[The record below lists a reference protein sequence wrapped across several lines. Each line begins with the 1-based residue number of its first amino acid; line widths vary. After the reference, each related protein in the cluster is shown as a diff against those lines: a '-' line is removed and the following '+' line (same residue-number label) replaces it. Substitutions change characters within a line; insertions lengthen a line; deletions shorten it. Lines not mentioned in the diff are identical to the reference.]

1 MRNEKGQFT
10 PGNKEGVKITATDG
24 MAAEMGRKGGV
35 EKAARTKD
43 RKTLRELLKEELDEK
58 DERTGLTRGQLLI
71 KKAMA
76 NHAKGKLSFK
86 DLKDLADLL
95 GESIQNVSVQTDA
108 PIVAMTPE
116 AIQALGKWASKG
128 ADQEAAGE

>member
-1 MRNEKGQFT
+1 MANEQNLIPFT
-10 PGNKEGVKITATDG
+10 SDQSREE
-24 MAAEMGRKGGV
+24 AAKNGRKGGLASG
-35 EKAARTKD
+35 AAR
-43 RKTLRELLKEELDEK
+43 RERATLRAVLMEELDEK
-58 DERTGLTRGQLLI
+58 DERTGLTRRQLLI

-95 GESIQNVSVQTDA
+95 GESIQQVNVQTDA

-128 ADQEAAGE
+128 AEQEAAGE

>member
-1 MRNEKGQFT
+1 MANEQNLRT
-10 PGNKEGVKITATDG
+10 PTSEEAREI
-24 MAAEMGRKGGV
+24 GRKGGIASGKARK
-35 EKAARTKD
+35 EKA
-43 RKTLRELLKEELDEK
+43 TLRAVLLEELDHV
-58 DERTGLTRGQLLI
+58 DEASGLTRRQLLI

-95 GESIQNVSVQTDA
+95 GESIQNVNVQTDA

-128 ADQEAAGE
+128 AEQEAAGE

>member
-1 MRNEKGQFT
+1 MANEQNLIPFT
-10 PGNKEGVKITATDG
+10 SDQSREE
-24 MAAEMGRKGGV
+24 AAKNGRKGGLASG
-35 EKAARTKD
+35 AAR
-43 RKTLRELLKEELDEK
+43 RERATLRAVLMEELDHV
-58 DERTGLTRGQLLI
+58 DEASGLTRRQLLI

-95 GESIQNVSVQTDA
+95 GESIQNVNVQTDA

-128 ADQEAAGE
+128 AEQEAAGE

>member
-1 MRNEKGQFT
+1 MGKFEKGET
-10 PGNKEGVKITATDG
+10 PQGAVPISSEAMAKDYQRRSVEARKANKEMRA
-24 MAAEMGRKGGV
+24 
-35 EKAARTKD
+35 
-43 RKTLRELLKEELDEK
+43 TLREVLMEELDHV
-58 DERTGLTRGQLLI
+58 DEASGLTRRQLLI

-95 GESIQNVSVQTDA
+95 GESIQNVNVQTDA

-128 ADQEAAGE
+128 ADQEAAEE

>member
-1 MRNEKGQFT
+1 MANEQNLIPFT
-10 PGNKEGVKITATDG
+10 SDQSREE
-24 MAAEMGRKGGV
+24 AAKNGRKGGLASG
-35 EKAARTKD
+35 AAR
-43 RKTLRELLKEELDEK
+43 RERATLRAVLMEELDEK
-58 DERTGLTRGQLLI
+58 DERTGLTRRQLLI

-95 GESIQNVSVQTDA
+95 GESIQNVNVQTDA

-128 ADQEAAGE
+128 ADQEAAEE

>member
-1 MRNEKGQFT
+1 MANEQNLHAPFT
-10 PGNKEGVKITATDG
+10 SDQSREE
-24 MAAEMGRKGGV
+24 AAKNGRKGGIASGAARR
-35 EKAARTKD
+35 EKA
-43 RKTLRELLKEELDEK
+43 TLRSVLLEELDKVEA
-58 DERTGLTRGQLLI
+58 DGLTRRQILI

-128 ADQEAAGE
+128 AEQEAAGE

>member
-1 MRNEKGQFT
+1 MAKFEKGNTIGKDTRINGAIAGEYQQRSVDKR
-10 PGNKEGVKITATDG
+10 NAN
-24 MAAEMGRKGGV
+24 
-35 EKAARTKD
+35 TKD

>member
-1 MRNEKGQFT
+1 MGKFEKGNEHAISAEVAREYQRRSVEARKA
-10 PGNKEGVKITATDG
+10 NKEMRA
-24 MAAEMGRKGGV
+24 
-35 EKAARTKD
+35 
-43 RKTLRELLKEELDEK
+43 TLREVLMEELDHV
-58 DERTGLTRGQLLI
+58 DEASGLTRRQLLI

-128 ADQEAAGE
+128 AEQEAAGE

>member
-1 MRNEKGQFT
+1 MGKFEKGKT
-10 PGNKEGVKITATDG
+10 PEGAVPISEETAKAYQLRSAEARKANTKERA
-24 MAAEMGRKGGV
+24 
-35 EKAARTKD
+35 
-43 RKTLRELLKEELDEK
+43 TLRAVLLEELDHV
-58 DERTGLTRGQLLI
+58 DEASGLTRRQLLI

-95 GESIQNVSVQTDA
+95 GESIQQVSVQTDA

-128 ADQEAAGE
+128 AEQEAAGE